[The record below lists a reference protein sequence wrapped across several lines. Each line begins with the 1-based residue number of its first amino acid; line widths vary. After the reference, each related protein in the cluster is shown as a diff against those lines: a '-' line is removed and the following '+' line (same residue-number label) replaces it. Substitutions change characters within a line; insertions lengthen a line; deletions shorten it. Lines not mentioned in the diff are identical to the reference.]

1 MSDAQDTE
9 RCLTAAW
16 LSDTGPDLAC
26 TEVVTAEGIE
36 LLIYGPDGRVCDTS
50 FIPFELLDEDD
61 QVRVTAAAGA
71 AAVPSPHEVPSVPV
85 QPVDS
90 RGRAPAGMDRVPEPR
105 LSGRALRA

>member
-26 TEVVTAEGIE
+26 TEVITAEGIE
-36 LLIYGPDGRVCDTS
+36 LLIYGPDGQVCDTS

-61 QVRVTAAAGA
+61 QVRVTSAAGA
-71 AAVPSPHEVPSVPV
+71 AAVPSGYDVPSVPA
-85 QPVDS
+85 QPVGP
-90 RGRAPAGMDRVPEPR
+90 RGGAPARMDRVPEPR